1 MLAMS
6 QLGHSRQNGLSARR
20 PFSPP
25 DSDRTVDTAVCA
37 NAPFCTSAAIYFG
50 KSEILLPIRPKSLHN
65 ACRPGPH
72 KGAFRDRHERKV
84 GMRWTR
90 AALLTRAL
98 FVRVVLN
105 AGVKLSRSKLLGGD
119 GGKKARSPRRVRRK
133 PLKPSRA
140 GMPGD
145 SGATVVTNARVFYT
159 TRAAAGASG
168 TRHSPLPPWGSATP
182 SLGRIVQ
189 AQLGRYPRR
198 GNANSVWTVPRLCE
212 RSEAIHS

>member
-20 PFSPP
+20 PFLPP

-72 KGAFRDRHERKV
+72 KGAFGDRHERKV

-98 FVRVVLN
+98 FLRT
-105 AGVKLSRSKLLGGD
+105 VKSCGPDAPTLASSSREASFLG
-119 GGKKARSPRRVRRK
+119 AMVARK
-133 PLKPSRA
+133 P
-140 GMPGD
+140 GHQG
-145 SGATVVTNARVFYT
+145 
-159 TRAAAGASG
+159 
-168 TRHSPLPPWGSATP
+168 
-182 SLGRIVQ
+182 
-189 AQLGRYPRR
+189 
-198 GNANSVWTVPRLCE
+198 E
-212 RSEAIHS
+212 RE